1 MKRVIATAAGLIF
14 LISSMFLKAAQ
25 ETKQPMLYEMRVY
38 YAAEG
43 KLENLHNR
51 FREHTCKLFEK
62 HGMVNIGYWTPV
74 DNPERKL
81 IYILAYPNKE
91 ARERSWKAFMS
102 DPEWQA
108 AFKASEA
115 NGRLVEKVES
125 YFLIPTDFSPQIK
138 PVKAEPPR
146 LFELR
151 TYTAAPG
158 KLEDLK
164 ARFKNHTLK
173 LFEKHRMTNF
183 GYWTL
188 LPGQKG
194 SEDTLIYILIHKDRK
209 AAEDSWNAFRTDP
222 DWIAARKESESK
234 AGGPLTAP
242 GGVKSVYM
250 IPTDYSPTK

>member
-1 MKRVIATAAGLIF
+1 MKTTIASVTGLIF
-14 LISSMFLKAAQ
+14 SISLTFLNSAQ
-25 ETKQPMLYEMRVY
+25 GAGQSLLYEMRVY

-43 KLENLHNR
+43 KLDALNSR
-51 FREHTCKLFEK
+51 FRDHTCKLFEK
-62 HGMVNIGYWTPV
+62 HGMTNIGYWMPV

-81 IYILAYPNKE
+81 IYILAYPSKE
-91 ARERSWKAFMS
+91 TRDKSWKAFMS

-108 AFKASEA
+108 VAKASEA

-125 YFLIPTDFSPQIK
+125 LFLIPTDFSPEIK
-138 PVKAEPPR
+138 PTKSDKPR

-164 ARFKNHTLK
+164 ARFKNHTVK
-173 LFEKHRMTNF
+173 LFEKHGMINF

-194 SEDTLIYILIHKDRK
+194 SEETLIYMLIHKDRK
-209 AAEDSWNAFRTDP
+209 SAEDSWNAFRTDP
-222 DWIAARKESESK
+222 DWIAARKESEEK
-234 AGGPLTAP
+234 AGGPLTIQ
-242 GGVKSVYM
+242 GGVKSLYLM
-250 IPTDYSPTK
+250 PTDYSPTK